1 MKLVEDSPSFQTL
14 LSNWFILIFNQLT
27 PKNRRSRTKLEHFEH
42 YGKGKSRVWPH
53 EADPVLGPDPG
64 QGPGATTRGHELI
77 QDLLCQTGGAM
88 RGTERTL
95 HPVSVSGCLVLV
107 STPVRESWSRNSRS
121 LVLWRRFRW
130 CWTDTLGAVEDSLS
144 FITRMWKM
152 PLRLG
157 MP

>member
-1 MKLVEDSPSFQTL
+1 
-14 LSNWFILIFNQLT
+14 
-27 PKNRRSRTKLEHFEH
+27 
-42 YGKGKSRVWPH
+42 
-53 EADPVLGPDPG
+53 
-64 QGPGATTRGHELI
+64 
-77 QDLLCQTGGAM
+77 M